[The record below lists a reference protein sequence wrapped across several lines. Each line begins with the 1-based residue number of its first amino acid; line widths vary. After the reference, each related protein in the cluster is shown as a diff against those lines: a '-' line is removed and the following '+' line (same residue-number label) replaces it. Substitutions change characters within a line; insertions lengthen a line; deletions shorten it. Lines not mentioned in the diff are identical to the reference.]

1 MHGYVGRGEN
11 NRVSGSNNHRGS
23 TRGKAE
29 EDARSQNKEQQ
40 CSSKKVGIH
49 L

>member
-1 MHGYVGRGEN
+1 MHGYVSRGEN
-11 NRVSGSNNHRGS
+11 NRMGGGDNHRRS

-29 EDARSQNKEQQ
+29 KDARSQNKEQQ